1 MVRRLI
7 GKGCLMKLCGWIAG
21 LILVAMLTGCGGKA
35 IDENKPIDQI
45 AAEAAQMGQAELQ
58 KMVEKYEAALAAKG
72 QEVDALKE
80 KIKEI
85 PLTEMMGEKAK
96 SLKDDLSEITT
107 SLSRLKDQMAVYA
120 KELAAKK

>member
-1 MVRRLI
+1 MERV
-7 GKGCLMKLCGWIAG
+7 GFMKLCAWLAG
-21 LILVAMLTGCGGKA
+21 LMVVAMLTGCGGKA

-72 QEVDALKE
+72 QEVDALKA

-96 SLKDDLSEITT
+96 SLKDDMSEITT
-107 SLSRLKDQMAVYA
+107 SLSKLKDQMAVYA